1 MNISKS
7 HNSGAANN
15 VPSYED
21 IIRHIT
27 LKLDRQKRPV
37 YQELAS
43 VITEEILSNRIVAGR
58 KLPPYR
64 TLSWKLN
71 LAPETVQRAY
81 RALERQCLIV
91 GYVGDGSYVLRT
103 DRHKNHRFRNA
114 PAVINPA
121 ANLSQASVIDL
132 SRNQSLLSDKK
143 SMWRGFT
150 DLSQID
156 DNTLFYLLNYTD
168 EQGLLSHR
176 EAGVRWLSFVGA
188 EAKPDQI
195 ICINGSQHGLQL
207 ILNALLQPHD
217 TIAVDEY
224 TYPGLLSLA
233 KRFQINIIPVA
244 MDNKGLCP
252 NDLSQKFKQYRFSAI
267 FVMPTLHNPTNIH
280 MPAERRDE
288 ISHFCERHKLIII
301 EDETQGILCP
311 ENTGA
316 FFDRLPNQTI
326 ILSSV
331 SKALSSGLRV
341 GYMAVPRRMIS
352 TFKNMIQETCW
363 MATPLVHELAK
374 RGIMSGYAQ
383 DCLAISRVEILR
395 RKAFLNDVMGDV
407 TYFTQSYSP
416 HYWIE
421 ITAKTKDTEMVAALE
436 EKGIKTSPSSQFCG
450 RAIQQRYFI
459 RTCVTAYC
467 SDEALIKA
475 YGEIKKYLSPGAH

>member
-7 HNSGAANN
+7 HNPNTANT
-15 VPSYED
+15 PLSYDD
-21 IIRHIT
+21 IIWRIGQ
-27 LKLDRQKRPV
+27 KLDRQKRPI

-43 VITEEILSNRIVAGR
+43 VITEEILSERIQAGQ

-64 TLSWKLN
+64 ILSWKLS
-71 LAPETVQRAY
+71 LSPETIQKAY
-81 RALERQCLIV
+81 RALERQCLII

-103 DRHKNHRFRNA
+103 DKNKNHRFRNA
-114 PAVINPA
+114 PNAISSAV
-121 ANLSQASVIDL
+121 NLSHASIIDL
-132 SRNQSLLSDKK
+132 SRNQSLLSDKM
-143 SMWRGFT
+143 SMWRDFT
-150 DLSQID
+150 DISDID
-156 DNTLFYLLNYTD
+156 DNALFNLLNYTD
-168 EQGLLSHR
+168 EQGLQTHR
-176 EAGVRWLSFVGA
+176 EAGVKWLSFVGA
-188 EAKPDQI
+188 KTKPDQI
-195 ICINGSQHGLQL
+195 ICTNGSQHGLQL
-207 ILNALLQPHD
+207 ILNALLRPHD
-217 TIAVDEY
+217 TVAVDEY

-244 MDNKGLCP
+244 MDNKGICP
-252 NDLSQKFKQYRFSAI
+252 NDVSQQFKQYRFSAL

-280 MPAERRDE
+280 MPSERRDE
-288 ISHFCERHKLIII
+288 IANFCEKHKIIII

-311 ENTGA
+311 EPTGS
-316 FFDRLPNQTI
+316 FFDRLPSQTI

-374 RGIMSGYAQ
+374 GGIMSGYAQ
-383 DCLAISRVEILR
+383 DCLAITRAEILR
-395 RKAFLNDVMGDV
+395 RKAFLSKVMEDVRHA
-407 TYFTQSYSP
+407 TLSYSP

-421 ITAKTKDTEMVAALE
+421 ITAKKNDTEIVTALE
-436 EKGIKTSPSSQFCG
+436 KRGVKTSPSAQFCG

-467 SDEALIKA
+467 TDRALIEA
-475 YGEIKKYLSPGAH
+475 YGEIKKLLSSGR